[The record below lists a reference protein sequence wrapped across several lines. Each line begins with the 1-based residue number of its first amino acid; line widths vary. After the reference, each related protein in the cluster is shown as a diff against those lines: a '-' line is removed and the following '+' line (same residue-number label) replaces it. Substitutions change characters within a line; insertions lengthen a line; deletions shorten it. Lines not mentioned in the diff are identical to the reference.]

1 MTTPISWGQPRTSL
15 FTDHYELTMLQA
27 ALHSGAA
34 HRRSVFEAFA
44 RRLPDGRRY
53 GVVGGTG
60 RLLEGLEQFRFG
72 PDELNFLA
80 QNNVVNDETL
90 AWLSDF
96 KFSGDIYGYAEGELY
111 FPNSPILTV
120 ESTFAEACILETYV
134 LSILNHDSAIA
145 SAASRMTGAAGA
157 RPCIEMGSRR
167 THEESAVAASRAAVI
182 AGFYGTSNLEAG
194 LRYGVLT
201 LGTAAHSFTLL
212 HDCEEDAFRAQLG
225 SMGNGTTLLVDTYDV
240 EAAVR
245 KAVAIAGPAL
255 GGVRLDSGDLLAQ
268 ARDVRALLDSLGNT
282 NTRIT
287 VTSDLDEFAI
297 AALAAAPVDAY
308 GVGTSLV
315 TGSGA
320 PTASMVYKLV
330 SREGDNGEFVAV
342 AKASKNKTSVGG
354 RKYATRRLN
363 NEGVATAEVVG
374 IGHRPDADTNDRPLL
389 ARFMTEGVLE
399 PGWIGSDGVVRATA
413 RHAASMAEL
422 PGAARRLQRGEPV
435 IPTEYETAAPV
446 PAAEN

>member
-1 MTTPISWGQPRTSL
+1 MTTASGWGQPRTSL

-60 RLLEGLEQFRFG
+60 RLLEGLAEFRFG
-72 PDELNFLA
+72 ARELEYLA
-80 QNNVVNDETL
+80 ANNVVNGETL
-90 AWLSDF
+90 AWLADF
-96 KFSGDIYGYAEGELY
+96 KFSGNIYGYAEGELY
-111 FPNSPILTV
+111 FPNSPILTI

-134 LSILNHDSAIA
+134 LSVLNHDSAIA
-145 SAASRMTGAAGA
+145 SAASRMITAAGS

-167 THEESAVAASRAAVI
+167 THEESAVAASRAAVL
-182 AGFYGTSNLEAG
+182 AGFHSTSNLECG

-201 LGTAAHSFTLL
+201 QGTAAHSFTLL
-212 HDCEEDAFRAQLG
+212 HDSEEEAFRAQVQ
-225 SMGNGTTLLVDTYDV
+225 SMGAGTTLLVDTYDV

-268 ARDVRALLDSLGNT
+268 AHDVRALLDSLGNV

-297 AALAAAPVDAY
+297 AALAAAPVDSY

-330 SREGDNGEFVAV
+330 SREGNAGEFIPV
-342 AKASKNKTSVGG
+342 AKTAKNKASVGG
-354 RKYATRRLN
+354 KKFALRRLN
-363 NEGVATAEVVG
+363 DRGLATAEMVG
-374 IGHRPDADTNDRPLL
+374 IGTMPENDGNDRPLVHEFMHDGVL
-389 ARFMTEGVLE
+389 APGWTGPEGVR
-399 PGWIGSDGVVRATA
+399 RATE

-422 PGAARRLQRGEPV
+422 PGAARRLQRGDPV
-435 IPTEYETAAPV
+435 IPTEYIQPSPV
-446 PAAEN
+446 RN

>member
-1 MTTPISWGQPRTSL
+1 
-15 FTDHYELTMLQA
+15 MLQA

-60 RLLEGLEQFRFG
+60 RLLEGLERFRFG
-72 PDELNFLA
+72 AQELDFLA
-80 QNNVVNDETL
+80 RNAVVNDETL
-90 AWLSDF
+90 AWLADF
-96 KFSGDIYGYAEGELY
+96 KFSGNVYGYAEGELY
-111 FPNSPILTV
+111 FPNSPILSI

-134 LSILNHDSAIA
+134 LSVLNHDSAIA
-145 SAASRMTGAAGA
+145 SAASRMITAAGS

-182 AGFYGTSNLEAG
+182 AGFHSTSNLECG

-201 LGTAAHSFTLL
+201 QGTAAHSFTLL
-212 HDCEEDAFRAQLG
+212 HNTEEDAFRAQVA
-225 SMGNGTTLLVDTYDV
+225 SMGSGTTLLVDTYDV

-245 KAVAIAGPAL
+245 KAVEIAGPSL

-268 ARDVRALLDSLGNT
+268 AHEVRALLDSLGNV

-297 AALAAAPVDAY
+297 AALAAAPVDSY

-330 SREGDNGEFVAV
+330 SREGDDGEFVSV
-342 AKASKNKTSVGG
+342 AKSAKNKVSVGG
-354 RKYATRRLN
+354 KKQALRRLN
-363 NEGVATAEVVG
+363 ARGIATAELVG
-374 IGHRPDADTNDRPLL
+374 IGTMPESDGNDRPLIQEFMAGGVL
-389 ARFMTEGVLE
+389 APGWTGREGVE
-399 PGWIGSDGVVRATA
+399 RATE
-413 RHAASMAEL
+413 RHAASMAEM

-435 IPTEYETAAPV
+435 IPTEYFQAAAAP
-446 PAAEN
+446 N

>member
-1 MTTPISWGQPRTSL
+1 M

-60 RLLEGLEQFRFG
+60 RLLEGLEEFRFG

-80 QNNVVNDETL
+80 QNEVVNDETL
-90 AWLSDF
+90 AWLADF
-96 KFSGDIYGYAEGELY
+96 KFSGNIYGYAEGELY
-111 FPNSPILTV
+111 FPNSPILTI

-134 LSILNHDSAIA
+134 LSVLNHDSAIA
-145 SAASRMTGAAGA
+145 SAASRMITAAGS

-182 AGFYGTSNLEAG
+182 AGFHSTSNLECG

-201 LGTAAHSFTLL
+201 QGTAAHSFTLL
-212 HDCEEDAFRAQLG
+212 HDSEEEAFRAQVQ
-225 SMGNGTTLLVDTYDV
+225 SMGAGTTLLVDTYDV

-245 KAVAIAGPAL
+245 KAVAIAGPGL

-268 ARDVRALLDSLGNT
+268 AHDVRALLDSLGNV

-297 AALAAAPVDAY
+297 AALAAAPVDSY

-330 SREGDNGEFVAV
+330 SREDDGGRFIPV
-342 AKASKNKTSVGG
+342 AKAAKNKASVGG
-354 RKYATRRLN
+354 KKFALRRLN
-363 NEGVATAEVVG
+363 GRGLATAEVVG
-374 IGHRPDADTNDRPLL
+374 IGEMPVNDGNDRPLIQE
-389 ARFMTEGVLE
+389 FMHDGVTIPGWTGPEGVR
-399 PGWIGSDGVVRATA
+399 RATE

-422 PGAARRLQRGEPV
+422 PGAARRLQRGDPV
-435 IPTEYETAAPV
+435 IPTEYIQPSTV
-446 PAAEN
+446 RN

>member
-1 MTTPISWGQPRTSL
+1 MTYASGWGHPRTSL

-60 RLLEGLEQFRFG
+60 RLLEGIAAFRFG
-72 PDELNFLA
+72 SEELNFLA
-80 QNNVVNDETL
+80 QNAVVNDETL
-90 AWLSDF
+90 AWLADF
-96 KFSGDIYGYAEGELY
+96 TFSGNIYGYAEGELY
-111 FPNSPILTV
+111 FPNSPILTI
-120 ESTFAEACILETYV
+120 ESTFAEACILETYI
-134 LSILNHDSAIA
+134 LSVLNHDSAIA
-145 SAASRMTGAAGA
+145 SAASRMITAAGS

-182 AGFYGTSNLEAG
+182 AGFHSTSNLECG

-201 LGTAAHSFTLL
+201 QGTAAHSFTLL
-212 HDCEEDAFRAQLG
+212 HDTEEQAFGAQVQ
-225 SMGNGTTLLVDTYDV
+225 SMGAGTTLLVDTYDV

-268 ARDVRALLDSLGNT
+268 AHDVRALLDSLGNV

-297 AALAAAPVDAY
+297 AALAAAPVDSY

-330 SREGDNGEFVAV
+330 SREGGDGALVPV
-342 AKASKNKTSVGG
+342 AKASKNKASVGG
-354 RKYATRRLN
+354 KKFALRRLN
-363 NEGVATAEVVG
+363 DRGLATAEIVG
-374 IGHRPDADTNDRPLL
+374 IGQMPANDGNDRPLIQE
-389 ARFMTEGVLE
+389 FMHDGVPAPGWTGPEGVR
-399 PGWIGSDGVVRATA
+399 RAA
-413 RHAASMAEL
+413 ERHGASMAEL
-422 PGAARRLQRGEPV
+422 PGAARRLQRGDPV
-435 IPTEYETAAPV
+435 IPTEYIQSSAV
-446 PAAEN
+446 RN